1 MGRMGSSN
9 RVLGGFTVL
18 TIAGIVG
25 LAATALVGFEEPNN
39 TLLLVSTVLVLA
51 APLAALVHLSL
62 TSELTREE
70 KRAWIRGFT
79 GPRAPRVL
87 SDYLTCRDRRATARQ
102 LAEQRRAPA

>member
-1 MGRMGSSN
+1 MLSITGM
-9 RVLGGFTVL
+9 
-18 TIAGIVG
+18 IG
-25 LAATALVGFEEPNN
+25 LATTVLVGFEEPNN

-51 APLAALVHLSL
+51 APLAALVHLGL
-62 TSELTREE
+62 TTELTRQE

-102 LAEQRRAPA
+102 LAEQRQTPA